1 MWYFFGFQCVKLPRK
16 RQKKKLVCCGLKNEF
31 HFENHDFGK
40 TKCHR
45 RVKFNRCCSD
55 ASEKV
60 LKMVDRIKYEW
71 YYSQADRWIRHD
83 LTEDN
88 MILERFPK

>member
-1 MWYFFGFQCVKLPRK
+1 MNFTLKTMILVRLNVIEGWNLTVAVQMQVKK
-16 RQKKKLVCCGLKNEF
+16 YK
-31 HFENHDFGK
+31 
-40 TKCHR
+40 
-45 RVKFNRCCSD
+45 
-55 ASEKV
+55 
-60 LKMVDRIKYEW
+60 KMVDRIKYEW